1 MSLPSHE
8 VGFHSPSGSDP
19 GRADERFTPCVRER
33 GRKESAA
40 PVSAPL
46 PATPADSIPTPEP
59 TSLPPGATPQ
69 EAPVRN
75 WMRWVLGAVALLP
88 GLIAVVQLGR
98 IHPDEVYQSLEPA
111 WWRVHGY
118 GVLAWEWRE
127 GLRNWAVPGV
137 LAGFLKLADLLGI
150 THPRAYRVVVAIPQV
165 ALHAWSLWAAYRFA
179 QRRAGTAGGLLSTL
193 LVGLYGPLLVF
204 AGRTMAESIS
214 ASLLIVAVEALD
226 RRERL
231 ARAGL
236 VGGMALGL
244 AVVARYPSAVFV
256 LAALVWLAAARR
268 WRLLAFT
275 CAGGLGV
282 AVALGALDW
291 ATWGSPFHS
300 FFAYARFNVF
310 SGKAAA
316 QFGADAPSFY
326 VKPLLTA
333 VPLWAWAAVP
343 VGIAALRQRR
353 ALSLPLWCAAVYT
366 GVLLAT
372 AHKEARFLYPGLV
385 LGVLAAAPPVAAGLV
400 QRARPTG
407 RWGLAGLALVASMSA
422 AAFFPPGDLRADQF
436 RAIVAATRGNARGLL
451 IVNEGLWGSGGYFY
465 LGKRIPW
472 LTCDWPHDGAFQR
485 ALRDRTFNRAVTFED
500 RALAELQAG
509 GFQIVRKVG
518 RETILSRE

>member
-1 MSLPSHE
+1 M
-8 VGFHSPSGSDP
+8 
-19 GRADERFTPCVRER
+19 
-33 GRKESAA
+33 
-40 PVSAPL
+40 SAPL
-46 PATPADSIPTPEP
+46 LATPTDDGTSSEPLTPEP
-59 TSLPPGATPQ
+59 EPTRQ
-69 EAPVRN
+69 EAPARS
-75 WMRWVLGAVALLP
+75 WTRWALGAVALLP

-118 GVLAWEWRE
+118 GVLAWEWRD

-150 THPRAYRVVVAIPQV
+150 THPRAYRAVVAVPQV
-165 ALHAWSLWAAYRFA
+165 LLHAWSLWAAYRFA
-179 QRRAGTAGGLLSTL
+179 QRRVGSTRGLLATL
-193 LVGLYGPLLVF
+193 LVGLYGPVLVF

-231 ARAGL
+231 ERAGL
-236 VGGMALGL
+236 VGGLALGL
-244 AVVARYPSAVFV
+244 AVVARYPSAIFV

-275 CAGGLGV
+275 CASGVGV
-282 AVALGALDW
+282 AVVLGALDW

-300 FFAYARFNVF
+300 FFAYVRFNVF

-326 VKPLLTA
+326 VRPLLSA

-343 VGIAALRQRR
+343 AGITVLRQRR

-372 AHKEARFLYPGLV
+372 AHKEERFLYPGLV
-385 LGVLAAAPPVAAGLV
+385 LGVLAAASPVAAGLA
-400 QRARPTG
+400 QLAG
-407 RWGLAGLALVASMSA
+407 RWGLAGLALAASLAS
-422 AAFFPPGDLRADQF
+422 AAFFPSGDLRADQL

-451 IVNEGLWGSGGYFY
+451 IVNEGLWGAGGFFY

-472 LTCDWPHDGAFQR
+472 LTCDWPHDGAFQH
-485 ALRDRTFNRAVTFED
+485 ALQDRTFNRAVTFED

-509 GFQIVRKVG
+509 GFHIVRKVG